1 MTELGFTAF
10 DVDNHYYE
18 AEDAFTRHIEP
29 AMRRRAMQWAE
40 IDGRK
45 RLLVGG
51 KVNRFIPNPTFDPV
65 ARPGVLDQYFRAKE
79 SASDIR
85 EAFGALEPIDPA
97 YRNRDARLARMD
109 QQGLAATFL
118 FPTLGVGMESALEDD
133 RPAMLAAF
141 RAFNRWLEDDWGL
154 NYRERLFTAPYISL
168 ADVDWALEEL
178 DWALGLDARVVVM
191 RASSVVA
198 DVGRRS
204 LGDRSHDPF
213 WQRLND
219 AGITLAIH
227 SGDAGYGFMLEYWGQ
242 DAEFEAF
249 RYAPLK
255 SLLTYSPISDAVA
268 SLIAEQVFARFPNLR
283 LATIES
289 GSEWVA
295 PLFKKLKKAYGQ
307 HRYAFTEDPI
317 ETFRRHVW
325 VSPYYEDDLL
335 ELRSMIG
342 ADHILFGSDYPHA
355 EGLADP
361 VSFVHDLAGFSDEEI
376 RSIMRDNGF
385 GLATPRPVAAAST
398 PVGAATSG

>member
-18 AEDAFTRHIEP
+18 AEDAFIRHLDP

-40 IDGRK
+40 VDGRK

-65 ARPGVLDQYFRAKE
+65 ARPGCLDQYFRAKE

-85 EAFGALEPIDPA
+85 QAFGELEPIDPA
-97 YRNRDARLARMD
+97 YRNRDARIALMD
-109 QQGLAATFL
+109 RQGLAAAFM
-118 FPTLGVGMESALEDD
+118 FPTLGVGMEAALEED

-141 RAFNRWLEDDWGL
+141 RAFNRWLEDDWRL
-154 NYRERLFTAPYISL
+154 NHEGRLFTAPYLTL
-168 ADVDWALEEL
+168 ADVDWAVEEL
-178 DWALGLDARVVVM
+178 EWALDHDARVIVM
-191 RASSVVA
+191 RASSVA
-198 DVGRRS
+198 AEVGRRS
-204 LGDRSHDPF
+204 LGDPSHDPF
-213 WQRLND
+213 WRRLHD
-219 AGITLAIH
+219 AGITVAIH

-255 SLLTYSPISDAVA
+255 QLLTYSPISDAVA
-268 SLIAEQVFARFPNLR
+268 SLIAEGVFARFPNLR

-307 HRYAFTEDPI
+307 HAYAFSEDPI

-342 ADHILFGSDYPHA
+342 ADHILFGSDFPHA

-361 VSFVHDLAGFSDEEI
+361 VAFVHDLAGFTPEEI
-376 RSIMRDNGF
+376 RLVMRENGF
-385 GLATPRPVAAAST
+385 GLATPRPAT
-398 PVGAATSG
+398 VGAGAGAPAG